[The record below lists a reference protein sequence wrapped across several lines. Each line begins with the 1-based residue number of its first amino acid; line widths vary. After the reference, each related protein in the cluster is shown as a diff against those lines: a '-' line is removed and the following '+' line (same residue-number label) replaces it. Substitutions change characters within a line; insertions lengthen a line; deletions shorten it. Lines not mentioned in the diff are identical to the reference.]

1 MPTAPGGTLKLR
13 LPFTSTVKIAPH
25 SPHTTDW
32 TSAQISL
39 SILGETDDTFISEE
53 TAQTVAA
60 YKRVA
65 VSADTQRGHS
75 YVRVEGVEGESAV
88 TSVARRLHQLRRWM
102 GAVFKGEGTLFDARV
117 VVEVLIP
124 GKFDVDVE
132 VEDGGVEVREKIE
145 GDVRILSGNGGI
157 DVDQVKGTYIDIESK
172 EGDVKAGVLQGNLS
186 VRSRAGVVELGRV
199 QGPNVKIACD
209 GSDVRVN
216 ALYATRATIRTRE
229 GGVKLEGAQGHTRIR
244 TVEGD
249 VRVRGVEGRLEVE
262 TDSGDVNVGLSVP
275 EVVNVRSRSGD
286 VTVGVAERRA
296 EMVAE
301 AGAGLEV
308 EEGILSGVVKE
319 DGGKVIKGEVRGQ
332 GEGEGEVGSV
342 YVRAPNGD
350 VVVRWEEWGDGIGVD
365 SRSKRMAAWVVSQ
378 R

>member
-32 TSAQISL
+32 TSAQVSL
-39 SILGETDDTFISEE
+39 SVLGETDDTFISEE
-53 TAQTVAA
+53 TAQAVVAR
-60 YKRVA
+60 KRVA
-65 VSADTQRGHS
+65 VSADRQRGHS
-75 YVRVEGVEGESAV
+75 YVRVEGVEEEGAV
-88 TSVARRLHQLRRWM
+88 TSVARRLHQLRRWI
-102 GAVFKGEGTLFDARV
+102 GGVVKGEGTLFDARV

-145 GDVRILSGNGGI
+145 GDVRIMSGNGGI
-157 DVDQVKGTYIDIESK
+157 DVDQVKGTYIDIESM

-186 VRSRAGVVELGRV
+186 VRSTDGIVELGRV
-199 QGPNVKIACD
+199 QGPNVKVVCG

-216 ALYATRATIRTRE
+216 ALYASRATICTRE
-229 GGVKLEGAQGHTRIR
+229 GSVKLEGAQGSTRIR
-244 TVEGD
+244 TVGGD
-249 VRVRGVEGRLEVE
+249 VQVKGVEGRLEVE

-286 VTVGVAERRA
+286 VTVGVAERKV

-301 AGAGLEV
+301 AGAGVEV
-308 EEGILSGVVKE
+308 EEGILRNVVKE
-319 DGGKVIKGEVRGQ
+319 DSGKVVKGEVV
-332 GEGEGEVGSV
+332 GEGEEEIGSV

-350 VVVRWEEWGDGIGVD
+350 VVVKWEEWGDGIGVNN
-365 SRSKRMAAWVVSQ
+365 RSKRSATWVVSQ
-378 R
+378 RS